1 MHTEYRVQGDQALFV
16 VHDLPERYHAAAQR
30 VGHEPFEGGLARR
43 FPADSLH
50 LERAYTNYRRLLEDY
65 LATEAGER
73 PVRWESALEAF
84 LATTA
89 GRDLPWLL
97 VGSASL
103 AVRGLDVLPGDI
115 DLAADAAG
123 ARLLGELL
131 ADALIEPVMPVSD
144 WICRWWGR
152 AWMGARVEW
161 VGDALATVDQPHPA
175 DLGPTAMAQAVTVSW
190 RGYPVPVPPL
200 ELMLAVTERRGLA
213 QRAEAIRQAM
223 AQGQR

>member
-16 VHDLPERYHAAAQR
+16 VHDLPERYHAAAQK

-43 FPADSLH
+43 YPSDSLY
-50 LERAYTNYRRLLEDY
+50 LERAYANYGRLLEDY

-84 LATTA
+84 LAATA
-89 GRDLPWLL
+89 GRDLLWLL

-103 AVRGLDVLPGDI
+103 AVRGLDVSPGDI
-115 DLAADAAG
+115 DLATDAAG

-131 ADALIEPVMPVSD
+131 AEALVEPVMPVSD

-161 VGDALATVDQPHPA
+161 VGDVLPTVDQPYPA
-175 DLGPTAMAQAVTVSW
+175 DFGPTAVAQAVTVPW
-190 RGYPVPVPPL
+190 RGYQVPVPPL

>member
-1 MHTEYRVQGDQALFV
+1 M
-16 VHDLPERYHAAAQR
+16 
-30 VGHEPFEGGLARR
+30 GHEPWEGAFARR
-43 FPADSLH
+43 FPSSGLH
-50 LERAYTNYRRLLEDY
+50 LERAYANYRRLLEDY

-73 PVRWESALEAF
+73 PVRWEDALETLLRAISGQE
-84 LATTA
+84 LT
-89 GRDLPWLL
+89 WLL

-103 AVRGLDVLPGDI
+103 AVRGLDASPGDI
-115 DLAADAAG
+115 DLATDAAG

-131 ADALIEPVMPVSD
+131 ADALIEPVMPVCD

-161 VGDALATVDQPHPA
+161 VGDVQPTVDQPHPA
-175 DLGPTAMAQAVTVSW
+175 DFGPTAMARAVTVPW
-190 RGYPVPVPPL
+190 RGYPVTVPPL

-213 QRAEAIRQAM
+213 QRAETIRQAM